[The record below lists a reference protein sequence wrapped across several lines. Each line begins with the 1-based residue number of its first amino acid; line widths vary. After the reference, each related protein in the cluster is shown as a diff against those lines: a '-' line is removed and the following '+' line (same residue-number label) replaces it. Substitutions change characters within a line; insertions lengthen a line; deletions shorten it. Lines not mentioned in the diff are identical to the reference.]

1 MLKQNIAFIQMKFF
15 LTHMHIKELLLS
27 LTFLTFETLSLFA
40 EEINDD
46 VLSLSIGNLLHGDCE
61 MQHYNMYV

>member
-1 MLKQNIAFIQMKFF
+1 
-15 LTHMHIKELLLS
+15 MHIKELLLS

-46 VLSLSIGNLLHGDCE
+46 VLSLSIGNLFNGDCE